1 MWTVWSLENDL
12 VSRRLHEDPGI
23 IGDGGTEALLGSL
36 DRVWDPEESRD
47 SLIRSGDRGWNPE
60 VSVIGP
66 GGHMRIQGFSL
77 RSGDRIGP
85 LVYLDPKVVW
95 EIEKVWIRRSL
106 VGTRRFGSGD
116 RWLEPEGLDPEIAGW
131 NPEEPRGSSLD
142 PEILG
147 LEPGGYGGTRRYG
160 ARIRTRS
167 SFGTQNVLFF
177 ARTVLRLSRQDYY
190 RYLFG
195 FRILPLGSWPL
206 SSSYAVFYFCRKS
219 LTCLEGA
226 GVGVMTQVPGLRC
239 FPRLEKQD
247 LDCSMYFT
255 VLLQ

>member
-1 MWTVWSLENDL
+1 MWIVWSLENDL

-66 GGHMRIQGFSL
+66 GGRVGTQRFG
-77 RSGDRIGP
+77 SGDRWLEPGG
-85 LVYLDPKVVW
+85 LDPAIAGW
-95 EIEKVWIRRSL
+95 NPKVWIRRSL
-106 VGTRRFGSGD
+106 VGTRRFFEVVMTPM
-116 RWLEPEGLDPEIAGW
+116 R
-131 NPEEPRGSSLD
+131 PRLHIG
-142 PEILG
+142 
-147 LEPGGYGGTRRYG
+147 
-160 ARIRTRS
+160 
-167 SFGTQNVLFF
+167 
-177 ARTVLRLSRQDYY
+177 TVLRLSRQDYY

-226 GVGVMTQVPGLRC
+226 GVGTFHTGTLGTPMRLRLHMGFRIGGLWR
-239 FPRLEKQD
+239 PDPARMPL
-247 LDCSMYFT
+247 
-255 VLLQ
+255 